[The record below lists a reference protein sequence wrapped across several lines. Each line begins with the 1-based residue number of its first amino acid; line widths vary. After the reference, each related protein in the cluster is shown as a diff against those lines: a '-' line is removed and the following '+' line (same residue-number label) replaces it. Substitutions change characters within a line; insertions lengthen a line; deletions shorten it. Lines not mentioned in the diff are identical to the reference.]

1 MKVVLITG
9 AASGLGKAFA
19 TLYASKH
26 QPLVLVDKND
36 AGLMQTKNELEALV
50 NDIYI
55 DCIEANLSY
64 EEELQK
70 VFQYTQNKDYFVCEL
85 INCAGFGDCT
95 DFWKMDIQKQLQM
108 TKVDCNALLYFTRVY
123 LDDMIRHN
131 EGHIINI
138 SSLAGF
144 LPGPYMSTYH
154 ACKGYILLLGEAIA
168 YELRKTN
175 VHLLTL
181 CPGPF
186 HSNFVHFAHND
197 YTFQKIKPI
206 DANRVALIGYQ
217 KAHQG
222 KNIAIVGLKNRLT
235 IFLTRF
241 LPRRLIISLSS
252 KMIKK
257 EK

>member
-26 QPLVLVDKND
+26 QSLVLVDKD
-36 AGLMQTKNELEALV
+36 TTGLMHTKSEIESFT
-50 NDIYI
+50 NDITI
-55 DCIEANLSY
+55 DCIEA
-64 EEELQK
+64 
-70 VFQYTQNKDYFVCEL
+70 
-85 INCAGFGDCT
+85 
-95 DFWKMDIQKQLQM
+95 DFWEMDIQKQLQM
-108 TKVDCNALLYFTRVY
+108 TKVDCNALLYLTHIY
-123 LDDMIRHN
+123 LDAMLQHN
-131 EGHIINI
+131 EGHIINV

-186 HSNFVHFAHND
+186 YSHFVHFAHND
-197 YTFQKIKPI
+197 YTFQKIKPM
-206 DANRVALIGYQ
+206 DAHRVALIGYQ

-222 KNIAIVGLKNRLT
+222 KTIAIVGLKNRLT
-235 IFLTRF
+235 IFFTRF
-241 LPRRLIISLSS
+241 LPRRFVATLSA
-252 KMIKK
+252 KTIKK

>member
-19 TLYASKH
+19 KLYASKH
-26 QPLVLVDKND
+26 QSLVLVDKD
-36 AGLMQTKNELEALV
+36 AMGMMNTKSELEILA
-50 NDIYI
+50 NDIFI
-55 DCIEANLSY
+55 DCIEADLSY

-70 VFQYTQNKDYFVCEL
+70 VFQYTQNKNYFVYEL
-85 INCAGFGDCT
+85 INCAGFGDRT

-108 TKVDCNALLYFTRVY
+108 TRVDCNALLYFTRVY
-123 LDDMIRHN
+123 LDNMLQHN
-131 EGHIINI
+131 EGYIINV

-144 LPGPYMSTYH
+144 IPGPYMSTYH
-154 ACKGYILLLGEAIA
+154 ACKGYSLLLGEAIA

-186 HSNFVHFAHND
+186 HSNFVHLAHND

-206 DANRVALIGYQ
+206 DVNRVALIGYQ
-217 KAHQG
+217 KAHRG
-222 KNIAIVGLKNRLT
+222 KNIAIIGLKNRLT

-241 LPRRLIISLSS
+241 LPRRFVTFLSS
-252 KMIKK
+252 KTIKK

>member
-26 QPLVLVDKND
+26 QSLVLVDKD
-36 AGLMQTKNELEALV
+36 TTGLMHTKSEIESFT
-50 NDIYI
+50 NDITI
-55 DCIEANLSY
+55 DCIEADLCD
-64 EEELQK
+64 ELELQK
-70 VFQYTQNKDYFVCEL
+70 VFQYTQSKGYFVHEL
-85 INCAGFGDCT
+85 INCAGFGDRT
-95 DFWKMDIQKQLQM
+95 DFWEMDIQKQLQM
-108 TKVDCNALLYFTRVY
+108 TKVDCNALLYLTHIY
-123 LDDMIRHN
+123 LDAMLQHN
-131 EGHIINI
+131 EGHIINV

-186 HSNFVHFAHND
+186 YSHFVHFAHND
-197 YTFQKIKPI
+197 YTFQKIKPM
-206 DANRVALIGYQ
+206 DAHRVALIGYQ

-222 KNIAIVGLKNRLT
+222 KTIAIVGLKNRLT
-235 IFLTRF
+235 IFFTRF
-241 LPRRLIISLSS
+241 LPRRFVATLSA
-252 KMIKK
+252 KTIKK

>member
-19 TLYASKH
+19 KLYASKH
-26 QPLVLVDKND
+26 QSLVLVDKD
-36 AGLMQTKNELEALV
+36 ELGLIQTKAEIQNLTT
-50 NDIYI
+50 DISI
-55 DCIEANLSY
+55 DCVEADLSY
-64 EEELQK
+64 EEQLQK
-70 VFQYTQNKDYFVCEL
+70 VFQYTQNKGYFVCEL
-85 INCAGFGDCT
+85 INCAGFGDRT
-95 DFWKMDIQKQLQM
+95 DFCDMDIQKQLNM
-108 TKVDCNALLYFTRVY
+108 TKVDCNALLYFTHVY
-123 LDDMIRHN
+123 LGDMLRYN

-154 ACKGYILLLGEAIA
+154 ACKGYVLLLGEAIS
-168 YELRKTN
+168 YELRKKN

-186 HSNFVHFAHND
+186 QSNFVNLAHND
-197 YTFQKIKPI
+197 YTFQKIPPM
-206 DANRVALIGYQ
+206 DADKVALIGYQ
-217 KAHQG
+217 KAHKG
-222 KNIAIVGLKNRLT
+222 KKVVIVGWKNRLT

-241 LPRRLIISLSS
+241 LPRHCVASFSA
-252 KMIKK
+252 KTIKK